1 MASSVVVMMPEPL
14 SSVGLE
20 QEVEIVKGYEGLH
33 FMLAIKSVI
42 VQSKQLN
49 GTAY

>member
-20 QEVEIVKGYEGLH
+20 QEVEIVKGNEDQH
-33 FMLAIKSVI
+33 FMLAII
-42 VQSKQLN
+42 VP
-49 GTAY
+49 